1 MTFSPFVK
9 RAVPSLM
16 GLLLM
21 SACASSSYDGTID
34 KRVDDAQTLVEAAK
48 KPTAEKAHNPLQI
61 SDRVWLGDK
70 VTQLARGLP
79 LPPEWERDG
88 AIALRSD
95 NYLTLSQLASLISTE
110 TKIPIRLT
118 GGAGAAGSSAST
130 PSAAP
135 SPSPL
140 SAGGANAQSSES
152 GMVLSYE
159 GPLSKLLD
167 LVCGYFN
174 VNWTYSGGSIAI
186 SRYETRTFVMDAL
199 PGAITMPSTSSQ
211 GSGGTTAQPLASP
224 NIDIWNDIQ
233 GTLRSMI
240 AGEGSIDVSQSSGTI
255 VVSTTSDRMEKVASY
270 LLEENERLSRQVAI
284 TVDIYTVSLNDVE
297 DYGLDGLKV
306 LNKLGGN
313 WANFSYTGVSSAVGD
328 GAASLPFTILEPN
341 ELEGTTGIVRALST
355 LGKTTRLAQIPL
367 TTLNNRPAVQNV
379 GIEQGYV
386 SKSST
391 TTTDTTVTA
400 EIETDTINS
409 GVSLSVLP
417 RIMTDGRIFMQYALT
432 QSDMLNLTTFTS
444 GSPDAP
450 TKVQL
455 PEMQNL
461 TFSQQVMLKSGSTLV
476 LAGYDQGDT
485 KSAARGVGRPLTW
498 ALGGGVNGSDT
509 RQIIVISIT
518 PREIVLTRPEAL

>member
-1 MTFSPFVK
+1 MTFFPFAK

-21 SACASSSYDGTID
+21 SACASSSYDAAID
-34 KRVDDAQTLVEAAK
+34 KRVDDAQTRVESAK
-48 KPTAEKAHNPLQI
+48 KPTSEKTHNPLQI
-61 SDRVWLGDK
+61 SDSVWLGDK

-95 NYLTLSQLASLISTE
+95 NYLTLSQVASLISTE
-110 TKIPIRLT
+110 TRIPIRLT
-118 GGAGAAGSSAST
+118 GGAGASTGAASGSGA
-130 PSAAP
+130 PQAP
-135 SPSPL
+135 SPLQS
-140 SAGGANAQSSES
+140 SGASAQSSEQ

-186 SRYETRTFVMDAL
+186 SRFETRTFVMDAL
-199 PGAITMPSTSSQ
+199 PGAINMPSTSSQ
-211 GSGGTTAQPLASP
+211 GSGSSAAQPLASP

-233 GTLRSMI
+233 GTLKSMI
-240 AGEGSIDVSQSSGTI
+240 GTEGSIDVSQSSGTI

-270 LLEENERLSRQVAI
+270 LSEENDRLSRQVAI
-284 TVDIYTVSLNDVE
+284 TVDIYTVTLNDAE
-297 DYGLDGLKV
+297 DYGLDGFKV

-313 WANFSYTGVSSAVGD
+313 WSTFSYTGVNSATTA
-328 GAASLPFTILEPN
+328 GAASLPFTILEPD
-341 ELEGTTGIVRALST
+341 ELQGTTGILRALST

-367 TTLNNRPAVQNV
+367 TTLNNRPAIQNV
-379 GIEQGYV
+379 GVERGYV

-391 TTTDTTVTA
+391 TTSDTTVTA
-400 EIETDTINS
+400 EIETDTVNS
-409 GVSLSVLP
+409 GVSISVLP

-432 QSDMLNLTTFTS
+432 QSDVLELKPFES

-455 PEMQNL
+455 PEIQNL

-485 KSAARGVGRPLTW
+485 SSSSRGVGRPLTW
-498 ALGGGVNGSDT
+498 ALGGGVKGSDA
-509 RQIIVISIT
+509 RQIVVISIT
-518 PREIVLTRPEAL
+518 PREIVLTRPGEL